1 MYIVQQATKLNFAS
15 HSSAGHLRAT
25 GVNVVAVNAT
35 GINGTITA
43 RKEVLLAAGAH
54 SPNLNH
60 LTKLINPFAGSIQ
73 SPQLLELSGESI
85 VSRGIVLSSHI

>member
-1 MYIVQQATKLNFAS
+1 MQQAIKLNFAS

-43 RKEVLLAAGAH
+43 RKEVILAAGAH
-54 SPNLNH
+54 SVNLNH
-60 LTKLINPFAGSIQ
+60 RTKLINTFAGSIQ
-73 SPQLLELSGESI
+73 SPQLLELSGESEGTL
-85 VSRGIVLSSHI
+85 SNELSSHI